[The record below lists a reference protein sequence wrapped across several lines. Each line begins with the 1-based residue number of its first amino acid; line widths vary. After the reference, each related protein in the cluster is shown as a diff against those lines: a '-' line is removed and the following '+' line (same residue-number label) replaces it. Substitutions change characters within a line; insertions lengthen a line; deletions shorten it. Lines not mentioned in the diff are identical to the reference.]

1 MAIKFTPLQRAFID
15 YYILEKNATKA
26 AQLAGYKGNYA
37 TLRVVGSENL
47 AKPYIKAEIERRF
60 AENSMG
66 KDEVLSRLADIAR
79 LDMAEFLAIR
89 NGIPYLDLAKAEQAS
104 KLHLLKKFKTTK
116 SGTEIELYD
125 AQAALETLGKHLGL
139 FNTIKIEDWR
149 TQAIADIRAGKISY
163 EALAD
168 AFEPSFAA
176 ELFAAAGISIQVA
189 ESNRAQ

>member
-1 MAIKFTPLQRAFID
+1 MATNFTALQRAFID

-37 TLRVVGSENL
+37 TLAVVGSENL
-47 AKPYIKAEIERRF
+47 RKPYIRAEVDRRF
-60 AENSMG
+60 AENAMG
-66 KDEVLSRLADIAR
+66 KDEVLARLADIAR

-89 NGIPYLDLAKAEQAS
+89 NGIPYLDLSKAQEAS

-116 SGTEIELYD
+116 AGTEIELYD
-125 AQAALETLGKHLGL
+125 KQAALETLGKHLGL

-168 AFEPSFAA
+168 AFEPTLAA
-176 ELFAAAGISIQVA
+176 ELFAAAGVSVSIGEGQ
-189 ESNRAQ
+189 E